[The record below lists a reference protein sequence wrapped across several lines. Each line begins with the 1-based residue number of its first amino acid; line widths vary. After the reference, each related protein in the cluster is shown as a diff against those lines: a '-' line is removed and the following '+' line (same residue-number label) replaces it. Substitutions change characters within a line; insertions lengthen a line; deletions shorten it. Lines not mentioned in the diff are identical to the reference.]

1 MRGKILLV
9 VGLGVGYI
17 LGARAGRGRYDEI
30 VAKVQGFW
38 NDPRVQKQVNNAGDF
53 VKEKAPGVAEFVA
66 DNVRKPAT
74 ASKPA
79 ASRSA
84 ASKPAAAKP
93 AAAKPA
99 ARKPAS
105 GSSTAKS

>member
-9 VGLGVGYI
+9 VGLGVGYV

-38 NDPRVQKQVNNAGDF
+38 NDPRVQKQVSNAGDF
-53 VKEKAPGVAEFVA
+53 VKEKAPGVADFVTT
-66 DNVRKPAT
+66 K
-74 ASKPA
+74 A
-79 ASRSA
+79 APVARSA
-84 ASKPAAAKP
+84 ATAATSAK
-93 AAAKPA
+93 KPA

-105 GSSTAKS
+105 GSTTAKS